1 MATNFVKEGDILT
14 FTAPTGGV
22 VSGTAYLIGGILCVA
37 MATVAETLEFEG
49 RVAGVFTLPKANSQ
63 AWTEGQK
70 IYWDDSAKVC
80 TNVATAGQLIGVAA
94 AEVAVTLGLI
104 TGQVRLNGGAPSALE
119 GPQAAEIDLVDN
131 SGGAAADGTIAVV
144 TAPTALTDNGGGT
157 ADATV
162 LAMTIPAAL
171 TWHADIENA
180 AANAALVQ
188 SSAVNPTKA
197 EFDELAHE
205 LGLKVNAL
213 NALALVMKD
222 NFKEVTTRQ
231 GENRAAIVALT
242 DAVKELSTKQNALL
256 AKLRIAGIIA

>member
-49 RVAGVFTLPKANSQ
+49 RVSGVFTLPKANSQ

-119 GPQAAEIDLVDN
+119 GPQA
-131 SGGAAADGTIAVV
+131 T
-144 TAPTALTDNGGGT
+144 
-157 ADATV
+157 
-162 LAMTIPAAL
+162 
-171 TWHADIENA
+171 
-180 AANAALVQ
+180 
-188 SSAVNPTKA
+188 
-197 EFDELAHE
+197 
-205 LGLKVNAL
+205 
-213 NALALVMKD
+213 
-222 NFKEVTTRQ
+222 
-231 GENRAAIVALT
+231 IVALT
-242 DAVKELSTKQNALL
+242 DSTGGSATHDDTLADGLTAVAPAATTPYAAVTNLSATVTKAEGELISAALATAVSELTALRAIVASLVTDVTVQNQNDSDLAQKILEFRTALI
-256 AKLRIAGIIA
+256 AAGIIAAA

>member
-1 MATNFVKEGDILT
+1 MQNFKQDGEVLSL
-14 FTAPTGGV
+14 TAPYTRTAGQGALVGAIFGV
-22 VSGTAYLIGGILCVA
+22 ACSDVTSGDVG
-37 MATVAETLEFEG
+37 EFQTK
-49 RVAGVFTLPKANSQ
+49 GVFTLTKVGSQ
-63 AWTEGQK
+63 AWAVGDK
-70 IYWDDSAKVC
+70 IYWDNGNKRC
-80 TNVATAGQLIGVAA
+80 TTDATAGMLIGVATA
-94 AEVAVTLGLI
+94 VAGAGSTVL
-104 TGQVRLNGGAPSALE
+104 TGDVSLNGTAPAALE
-119 GPQAAEIDLVDN
+119 GPQAAEADLTDN

-162 LAMTIPAAL
+162 AVMTVPADL

-180 AANAALVQ
+180 AANGALVQ

-213 NALALVMKD
+213 NALSTVMKN
-222 NFKEVTTRQ
+222 NFKELTTTQ

-242 DAVKELSTKQNALL
+242 DAVKELATKQNALL
-256 AKLRIAGIIA
+256 AKLRIVGIIATS